1 MFLDSKTKPKELN
14 IEYLSTINII
24 HKRDN
29 KYFQYAV
36 TVALNYENAK
46 KDAQRIRKIEPFINK
61 YKWEGKHFHQ
71 KKMIGKIWEKQS
83 NIAVNVLYAEKRK
96 T

>member
-1 MFLDSKTKPKELN
+1 MFFDSKTKLKQLN

-24 HKRDN
+24 NKRDN

-46 KDAQRIRKIEPFINK
+46 KDAQRIRKIKPFINK
-61 YKWEGKHFHQ
+61 YK
-71 KKMIGKIWEKQS
+71 
-83 NIAVNVLYAEKRK
+83 
-96 T
+96 